1 MDDFISKDDKKR
13 AVRLLDAY
21 KTARNPEQWIA
32 EQDAAAARAQL
43 EEANA
48 EVDQLDD
55 DDGGKKGSKK
65 RRRDDTGKGRKRKS
79 KADDDDDDDDEPKK
93 KKRFAPRK
101 KVADADDKKR
111 KAKKDV
117 KEDEEDCELTLD
129 RVPSIDWN
137 ADDASAAMANDPEA
151 VKIKE
156 WRHKLQRAF
165 LRDGHPIEEAVR
177 RLYFYGCKIQRL
189 SQSLPE
195 YDETFKVIE
204 NYEGL
209 TVEYLSVRLAF
220 VCVGSYYS
228 LL

>member
-1 MDDFISKDDKKR
+1 MDEFINKDDKKKT
-13 AVRLLDAY
+13 VRLLDAY
-21 KTARNPEQWIA
+21 KTARNPDEWIA

-55 DDGGKKGSKK
+55 EDGGKKGSKK

-93 KKRFAPRK
+93 KKRVVPK
-101 KVADADDKKR
+101 KKAADADDRKR
-111 KAKKDV
+111 KAKKDA

-129 RVPSIDWN
+129 RVSSIDWN
-137 ADDASAAMANDPEA
+137 ADYPAAAMANDAEA

-177 RLYFYGCKIQRL
+177 HLYLYGCKIKR
-189 SQSLPE
+189 SPAE
-195 YDETFKVIE
+195 FARI
-204 NYEGL
+204 
-209 TVEYLSVRLAF
+209 
-220 VCVGSYYS
+220 
-228 LL
+228 

>member
-1 MDDFISKDDKKR
+1 MDEFINKDDKKKT
-13 AVRLLDAY
+13 ARLLDAY
-21 KTARNPEQWIA
+21 KTARNPDEWIA

-55 DDGGKKGSKK
+55 EDGGKKGGKK

-93 KKRFAPRK
+93 KKRAALK
-101 KVADADDKKR
+101 KKAADADDKR
-111 KAKKDV
+111 KKVKKDV
-117 KEDEEDCELTLD
+117 KEDEEDCEFTLD
-129 RVPSIDWN
+129 RVSLIDWN
-137 ADDASAAMANDPEA
+137 VDCASAAMANDPEA

-177 RLYFYGCKIQRL
+177 HLYLYGCTN
-189 SQSLPE
+189 S
-195 YDETFKVIE
+195 TFPC
-204 NYEGL
+204 
-209 TVEYLSVRLAF
+209 R
-220 VCVGSYYS
+220 VCRNTMRHSKSSRTMQV
-228 LL
+228 

>member
-1 MDDFISKDDKKR
+1 MDEFINKDDKKKT
-13 AVRLLDAY
+13 VRLLDAY
-21 KTARNPEQWIA
+21 KTARNPDEWIA

-55 DDGGKKGSKK
+55 EDGGKKGSKK

-93 KKRFAPRK
+93 KKRVVPK
-101 KVADADDKKR
+101 KKAADADDRKR
-111 KAKKDV
+111 KAKKDA
-117 KEDEEDCELTLD
+117 KEDEEDCELTFD
-129 RVPSIDWN
+129 RVSSIDWN
-137 ADDASAAMANDPEA
+137 ANYPAAAMANDAEA

-177 RLYFYGCKIQRL
+177 HLYLYGCKIKR
-189 SQSLPE
+189 SPAE
-195 YDETFKVIE
+195 FARI
-204 NYEGL
+204 
-209 TVEYLSVRLAF
+209 
-220 VCVGSYYS
+220 
-228 LL
+228 

>member
-1 MDDFISKDDKKR
+1 MDEFINKDDKKKT
-13 AVRLLDAY
+13 ARLLDAY
-21 KTARNPEQWIA
+21 KTARDPQQWIA

-55 DDGGKKGSKK
+55 EDGGKKGGKK

-93 KKRFAPRK
+93 KKRVAPK
-101 KVADADDKKR
+101 KKAPDADDKKR
-111 KAKKDV
+111 KSKKDP
-117 KEDEEDCELTLD
+117 KEDEEDCEPTID
-129 RVPSIDWN
+129 RVSSTDWN
-137 ADDASAAMANDPEA
+137 ADYASAALANDAEA

-177 RLYFYGCKIQRL
+177 HLYLYWCKFQR
-189 SQSLPE
+189 SLAE
-195 YDETFKVIE
+195 FTRI
-204 NYEGL
+204 
-209 TVEYLSVRLAF
+209 
-220 VCVGSYYS
+220 
-228 LL
+228 

>member
-1 MDDFISKDDKKR
+1 MDEFINKDDKKKT
-13 AVRLLDAY
+13 VRLLDAY
-21 KTARNPEQWIA
+21 KTARNPSEWIA

-55 DDGGKKGSKK
+55 EDGGKKGGKK

-93 KKRFAPRK
+93 KKRVAPK
-101 KVADADDKKR
+101 KKAPDADDKKR
-111 KAKKDV
+111 KSKKDA
-117 KEDEEDCELTLD
+117 KEDEEDCELILD
-129 RVPSIDWN
+129 SLSSTDWN
-137 ADDASAAMANDPEA
+137 ADDTSAAMANDAEA

-177 RLYFYGCKIQRL
+177 PLYLYRCKIQR
-189 SQSLPE
+189 P
-195 YDETFKVIE
+195 
-204 NYEGL
+204 
-209 TVEYLSVRLAF
+209 LAEF
-220 VCVGSYYS
+220 ARI
-228 LL
+228 

>member
-1 MDDFISKDDKKR
+1 MDEFINKDDKKKT
-13 AVRLLDAY
+13 ARLLDSY
-21 KTARNPEQWIA
+21 KTARDPAEWIA

-55 DDGGKKGSKK
+55 EDGGKKGNKK
-65 RRRDDTGKGRKRKS
+65 RRRDDPGKGRKRKS
-79 KADDDDDDDDEPKK
+79 KADDDDDDEPKK
-93 KKRFAPRK
+93 KKRVAPKK

-117 KEDEEDCELTLD
+117 KEDEEDCELTFN
-129 RVPSIDWN
+129 RESSIDWN
-137 ADDASAAMANDPEA
+137 ADYTSAAMANDPEA

-165 LRDGHPIEEAVR
+165 LRDGHPIEELVR
-177 RLYFYGCKIQRL
+177 RLYIYGCKL
-189 SQSLPE
+189 NAPLQSLPE

-209 TVEYLSVRLAF
+209 TVEYLSVRLDF
-220 VCVGSYYS
+220 VFVECYYS
-228 LL
+228 LS

>member
-1 MDDFISKDDKKR
+1 VAKDLSPLSKDQMDEFINKDDKKKT
-13 AVRLLDAY
+13 ARLLDSY
-21 KTARNPEQWIA
+21 KTARDPYEWIA

-55 DDGGKKGSKK
+55 EDGGKKGSKK
-65 RRRDDTGKGRKRKS
+65 RRRDDPGKGRKRKS

-93 KKRFAPRK
+93 KKRVAPKK

-117 KEDEEDCELTLD
+117 KEDEEDCEFTFHN
-129 RVPSIDWN
+129 VSSIDWN
-137 ADDASAAMANDPEA
+137 ADYTSAAMANDPEA

-165 LRDGHPIEEAVR
+165 LRDGHPIEEVVR
-177 RLYFYGCKIQRL
+177 RLYLYGCKVQR
-189 SQSLPE
+189 SLAE
-195 YDETFKVIE
+195 FARI
-204 NYEGL
+204 
-209 TVEYLSVRLAF
+209 R
-220 VCVGSYYS
+220 
-228 LL
+228 